1 MQTAFE
7 QNEIRMLE
15 DICEHIGECD
25 GVVRNGVQPV
35 QVGVLENSNNPM
47 QQ

>member
-7 QNEIRMLE
+7 QIRMLE
-15 DICEHIGECD
+15 DICEHIGCD

-35 QVGVLENSNNPM
+35 QVGVLENSNNPV